1 MGDDDIFDEDGD
13 ITEEVHQESSVST
26 KNEENIPKSSRKTQ
40 LIIGGGIFTGIGVL
54 IFLAL
59 TGIID
64 VTESEPF
71 DSAQCNFGV
80 NSNFF
85 GDRCISQKEYNEL
98 QEVKDVFDEKPTTV
112 DQNPTGSSG
121 GTEDVSS
128 ASDKVEVKKSNNPIG
143 YYLVT
148 SNDDWYGDYV
158 DIRKIPSK
166 IEKSGSMK
174 VNFECFTDSFAR
186 TSTYFATFRN
196 VIQNDLSVE
205 VYING
210 LEVESKSTDKNKAL
224 ILEGSCY
231 GNES

>member
-1 MGDDDIFDEDGD
+1 MKMVISHKRY
-13 ITEEVHQESSVST
+13 IKKVQSQQ

-40 LIIGGGIFTGIGVL
+40 LVIGGGIFAGIGVL

-59 TGIID
+59 TGVID
-64 VTESEPF
+64 VTDSEPF
-71 DSAQCNFGV
+71 DSSQCNFGV
-80 NSNFF
+80 HTDFF

-98 QEVKDVFDEKPTTV
+98 QEVKDVFTEKPKTV
-112 DQNPTGSSG
+112 EQNPTGSSG
-121 GTEDVSS
+121 GTKDVSS
-128 ASDKVEVKKSNNPIG
+128 ASDKVEINKTNNPIG
-143 YYLVT
+143 YYLIT
-148 SNDDWYGDYV
+148 SDDDWYGDYV
-158 DIRKIPSK
+158 DMRKIPSK

-174 VNFECFTDSFAR
+174 VNFECFTDDFAR

-196 VIQNDLSVE
+196 VIENDLIVD

-231 GNES
+231 GHES